1 MDITDR
7 ALKKFPKEMIKQSKD
22 KRTIDDF
29 DAVGCIKHLHKVA
42 DEVRRLQEV
51 LRTLFDIDVT
61 RRR

>member
-7 ALKKFPKEMIKQSKD
+7 AVKKFPKELIKQSKD
-22 KRTIDDF
+22 KKTIDGF

-51 LRTLFDIDVT
+51 LRTLFGVNS
-61 RRR
+61 